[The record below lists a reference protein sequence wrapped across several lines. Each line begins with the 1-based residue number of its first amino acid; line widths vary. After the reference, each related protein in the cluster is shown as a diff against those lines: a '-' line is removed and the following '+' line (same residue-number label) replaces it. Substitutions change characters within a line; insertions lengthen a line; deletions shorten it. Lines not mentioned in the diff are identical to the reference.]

1 MKTGKKLALVAL
13 LAGMSCA
20 AVAAPVAYEF
30 ETVTGLKLDAGAP
43 SVTGVLRNS
52 ATPTTVE
59 FIDQTNISYRYIVN
73 RCVPVFMTMME
84 KPGKYYLTLV
94 IEPTQQYVQL
104 ISCELQ
110 LRP

>member
-1 MKTGKKLALVAL
+1 MKKAGKLALAAM
-13 LAGMSCA
+13 LAGISGA
-20 AVAAPVAYEF
+20 ALADPVTYEF
-30 ETVTGLKLDAGAP
+30 ETLTAIKLDAGLP

-59 FIDQTNISYRYIVN
+59 FIDQTNVSYRYIVN

-84 KPGKYYLTLV
+84 KPGKYYMTVV
-94 IEPTQQYVQL
+94 IEPTQRNIQL
-104 ISCELQ
+104 VSCGLQ